1 MMNLQEIIEINK
13 NLKVLKDKN
22 KENLDKL
29 LENNNLSIERRKK
42 IESIVMENSMIIQKL
57 ELKSQEKCREKEELF
72 MKLFD

>member
-1 MMNLQEIIEINK
+1 MNLQEIIEINK